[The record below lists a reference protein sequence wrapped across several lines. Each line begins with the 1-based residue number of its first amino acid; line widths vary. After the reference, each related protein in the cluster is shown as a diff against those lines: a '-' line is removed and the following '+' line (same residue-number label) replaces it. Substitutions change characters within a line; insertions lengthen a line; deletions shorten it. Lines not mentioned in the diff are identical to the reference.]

1 MAEEAVGMGLALERS
16 RIAGTLG
23 RVEKVGA
30 TTMAR
35 IEQHSQ
41 WPILQRLPLKLQV
54 SVPLPKFKVKDLLA
68 LRKGVMISSAWQSSE
83 DIPLEVGG
91 VQLGWGE
98 FEVVERRM
106 AVRLTRLA

>member
-1 MAEEAVGMGLALERS
+1 MADEGAGAGVALERS
-16 RIAGTLG
+16 RVNGVTA
-23 RVEKVGA
+23 RVEKAGA
-30 TTMAR
+30 TSMAK

-41 WPILQRLPLKLQV
+41 WPLLQRLPMKLQV
-54 SVPLPKFKVKDLLA
+54 SIPLPKFKVRDLLA
-68 LRKGVMISSAWQSSE
+68 LRKGVMIESVWQSSE
-83 DIPLEVGG
+83 DIPLAAGG

>member
-1 MAEEAVGMGLALERS
+1 VVIMAKAGLALERS
-16 RIAGTLG
+16 RATGTLA
-23 RVEKVGA
+23 RVEKAGA
-30 TTMAR
+30 TSMAR

-41 WPILQRLPLKLQV
+41 WALLQRLPMKLQV
-54 SVPLPKFKVKDLLA
+54 AIPLPRFKVSDLLA
-68 LRKGVMISSAWQSSE
+68 LRKGVILASAWQSSE

-91 VQLGWGE
+91 AQLGWGE